1 MKKLSHGCTLDCA
14 DCCKFNVYVEDNK
27 VIKIEGDKEHPYTKG
42 FICKKGLAH
51 LDRLNHKDRIYKPLL
66 KEEGKWKEIS
76 FNEAIDI
83 MAEKLTLYKYE
94 FGNKSILYYEQ
105 YGNGSLL
112 KSVGEKF
119 LSFYGGATFSKGGP
133 CWSAGIAAQKL
144 DFGDSKSH
152 SLEDMLNSKNIFIWG
167 KNPANTT
174 IHTMQMIR
182 KAKASGSKIIVID
195 PIETATAK
203 LADIYIRVNVNGD
216 LPLALAIAKVIIE
229 EKIYDEEYI
238 NRFVNGFD
246 DYKKYILSLE
256 IQELSNA
263 SGVSIEDII
272 KLARL
277 YSEKYSTIL
286 LGFGMQKYKNGGNT
300 IRTIDALGAITGQIG
315 FSGGGVNYANKVYP
329 RVLNTDPYNSESFA
343 DNRYFY
349 INEISDFIDSCNNGK
364 TYYKDNIFIN
374 DKNINNSIELDIP
387 IKMAI
392 ITKSNILNQLPNL
405 NKLKESLSK
414 VEFKVCFDMFMT
426 DTAKECDL
434 FIPTTNTLESE
445 DLLFSSMMNPY
456 LVYNE
461 KLVDI
466 DEKLMDEYYFY
477 MELAKRLNIS
487 EYPFVDKKDY
497 LEKVIEPLND
507 KFKNI
512 SLDFIKDNYITIH
525 NSIAWEEKKFLTN
538 SGKFELLRCYELKYK
553 LDKRKEEK
561 IFRLLTNHGKDS
573 LSSQHFMDEV
583 NIARAYINNRMAN
596 ELDLKENDLVN
607 LKSKNGQIKVQIVI
621 DDSVSDYVVMMYVGW
636 WDKHGNPNY
645 LTDSGVSDIGGQITY
660 NETFVN
666 IIKIVFN

>member
-1 MKKLSHGCTLDCA
+1 MRKLSHGCTLDCA

-27 VIKIEGDKEHPYTKG
+27 IIKIEGDKDHPYTKG

-66 KEEGKWKEIS
+66 KEEGQWKEIS
-76 FNEAIDI
+76 FNKAIDI
-83 MAEKLTLYKYE
+83 MAEKLNLYKKE
-94 FGNKSILYYEQ
+94 FGGKSILYYEQ

-112 KSVGEKF
+112 KSIGEKF
-119 LSFYGGATFSKGGP
+119 LNFYGGASFSKGGP

-144 DFGDSKSH
+144 DFGESKSH
-152 SLEDMLNSKNIFIWG
+152 SLEDMLNSKNIFVWG

-182 KAKASGSKIIVID
+182 KAKANGSKIIVID
-195 PIETATAK
+195 PIETASAK

-216 LPLALAIAKVIIE
+216 LPLALAMAKVIIDE
-229 EKIYDEEYI
+229 NIYDQEYI
-238 NRFVNGFD
+238 NKFVNGFD
-246 DYKKYILSLE
+246 DYKSYVLSLE
-256 IQELSNA
+256 MQDLSDA
-263 SGVSIEDII
+263 SGVAIEDII
-272 KLARL
+272 KLAKL
-277 YSEKYSTIL
+277 YGEKYSTIL

-300 IRTIDALGAITGQIG
+300 IRAIDALGAITGQIG
-315 FSGGGVNYANKVYP
+315 FSGGGINYANKVYP
-329 RVLNTDPYNSESFA
+329 KILNSDPYNSESFA
-343 DNRYFY
+343 NNRYFY
-349 INEISDFIDSCNNGK
+349 TNEISDFIDSCNNGK
-364 TYYKDNIFIN
+364 TYYKDSIFIN
-374 DKNINNSIELDIP
+374 DNNINNSIELDIP

-392 ITKSNILNQLPNL
+392 ITKSNILNQLANL

-461 KLVDI
+461 NLVDI
-466 DEKLMDEYYFY
+466 DEKLMDEYYFF
-477 MELAKRLNIS
+477 MELAKRLNIN
-487 EYPFVDKKDY
+487 EYPFVDKKSY

-525 NSIAWEEKKFLTN
+525 NSIAWEDKKFLTN
-538 SGKFELLRCYELKYK
+538 SGKFEILKCDGLKYK
-553 LDKRKEEK
+553 RNDLDKIKEEK
-561 IFRLLTNHGKDS
+561 LFRLLTNHGKDS

-583 NIARAYINNRMAN
+583 NVSKAYINSRMAN
-596 ELDLKENDLVN
+596 ELELQGNEVVT
-607 LKSKNGQIKVQIVI
+607 LKSNNGQIKVQIVI
-621 DDSVSDYVVMMYVGW
+621 DDSISNYVVMMYVGW
-636 WDKHGNPNY
+636 WKKHGNPNY
-645 LTDSGVSDIGGQITY
+645 LTNSGASDIGGQITY

-666 IIKIVFN
+666 IIK

>member
-1 MKKLSHGCTLDCA
+1 MRKLSHGCTLDCA

-27 VIKIEGDKEHPYTKG
+27 IIKIEGDKDHPYTKG

-66 KEEGKWKEIS
+66 KEEGQWKEIS

-83 MAEKLTLYKYE
+83 MAEKLNLYKKE

-112 KSVGEKF
+112 KSIGEKV
-119 LSFYGGATFSKGGP
+119 LNFYGGASFSKGGP

-144 DFGDSKSH
+144 DFGESKSH
-152 SLEDMLNSKNIFIWG
+152 SLEDMLNSKNIFVWG

-182 KAKASGSKIIVID
+182 KAKANGSKIIVID
-195 PIETATAK
+195 PIETASAK

-216 LPLALAIAKVIIE
+216 LALALAMTKVIIDE
-229 EKIYDEEYI
+229 NIYDQEYI
-238 NRFVNGFD
+238 DKFVNGFD
-246 DYKKYILSLE
+246 DYKKYVLSLE
-256 IQELSNA
+256 MQDLSDA
-263 SGVSIEDII
+263 SGVAIEDII
-272 KLARL
+272 KLAKL
-277 YSEKYSTIL
+277 YGEKYSTIL

-300 IRTIDALGAITGQIG
+300 IRVIDALGAITGQIG
-315 FSGGGVNYANKVYP
+315 FSGGGINYANKVYP
-329 RVLNTDPYNSESFA
+329 KILNSDPYNSESFA
-343 DNRYFY
+343 NNRYFY
-349 INEISDFIDSCNNGK
+349 TNEISDFIDSCNNGK
-364 TYYKDNIFIN
+364 TYYKDSIFIN
-374 DKNINNSIELDIP
+374 DNNINNSIELDIP

-392 ITKSNILNQLPNL
+392 ITKSNILNQLANL

-466 DEKLMDEYYFY
+466 DEKLMDEYYFF
-477 MELAKRLNIS
+477 MELAKRLNIN
-487 EYPFVDKKDY
+487 EYPFVDKKSY

-525 NSIAWEEKKFLTN
+525 NSIAWEDKKFLTN
-538 SGKFELLRCYELKYK
+538 SGKFEILKCDGLRYK
-553 LDKRKEEK
+553 RNDLDKIKEEK
-561 IFRLLTNHGKDS
+561 LFRLLTNHGKDS

-583 NIARAYINNRMAN
+583 NVAKAYINSRMAN
-596 ELDLKENDLVN
+596 ELELQENEIVN
-607 LKSKNGQIKVQIVI
+607 LKSNNGQIKVQIVI
-621 DDSVSDYVVMMYVGW
+621 DDSISNYVVMMYVGW
-636 WDKHGNPNY
+636 WKKHGNPNY
-645 LTDSGVSDIGGQITY
+645 LTNSGASDIGGQITY

-666 IIKIVFN
+666 IIK

>member
-51 LDRLNHKDRIYKPLL
+51 LERLNHKDRIYKPLL
-66 KEEGKWKEIS
+66 KEQGQWKEIS
-76 FNEAIDI
+76 FNKAIDI
-83 MAEKLTLYKYE
+83 MAEKLNLYKKE
-94 FGNKSILYYEQ
+94 FGSKSILYYEQ

-112 KSVGEKF
+112 KSIGEKF
-119 LSFYGGATFSKGGP
+119 LNFYGGASLAKGGP

-144 DFGDSKSH
+144 DFGESKSH
-152 SLEDMLNSKNIFIWG
+152 SLEDMLHSKNIFVWG

-182 KAKASGSKIIVID
+182 KAKSNGSKVIVID

-203 LADIYIRVNVNGD
+203 LADIYVRINANGD
-216 LPLALAIAKVIIE
+216 LSLALAMAKVIIE
-229 EKIYDEEYI
+229 ENIYDKEYI
-238 NRFVNGFD
+238 DKFVNGFD
-246 DYKKYILSLE
+246 DYKRYIVSLE
-256 IQELSNA
+256 MQELSDA

-272 KLARL
+272 NLARL
-277 YSEKYSTIL
+277 YSKKYSTIL
-286 LGFGMQKYKNGGNT
+286 LGFGIQKYKNGGNT
-300 IRTIDALGAITGQIG
+300 IRAIDALGAITGQIG
-315 FSGGGVNYANKVYP
+315 FSGGGINYANKVYP
-329 RVLNTDPYNSESFA
+329 KILNLDPYNSESFA

-349 INEISDFIDSCNNGK
+349 TNEISDFIDRCNNGK

-374 DKNINNSIELDIP
+374 DKNINNSMELDVP

-392 ITKSNILNQLPNL
+392 ITKSNILNQLANL

-461 KLVDI
+461 KLIDI
-466 DEKLMDEYYFY
+466 DEKLMDEYYFF
-477 MELAKRLNIS
+477 MELAKRLNIN
-487 EYPFVDKKDY
+487 EYPFVEKKAY

-512 SLDFIKDNYITIH
+512 SLDYIKNNYITIH
-525 NSIAWEEKKFLTN
+525 NSIAWENKRFLTN
-538 SGKFELLRCYELKYK
+538 SGKFEILKCDELKYK
-553 LDKRKEEK
+553 TNNLEKIKEEK
-561 IFRLLTNHGKDS
+561 LFRLLTNHGRES

-583 NIARAYINNRMAN
+583 NIAKAYINSKMAN
-596 ELDLKENDLVN
+596 KLELQENEIVS
-607 LKSKNGQIKVQIVI
+607 LKSNNGEIRVQIVI
-621 DDSVSDYVVMMYVGW
+621 DDSISNYVVMMYVGW
-636 WDKHGNPNY
+636 WEKHGNPNY
-645 LTDSGVSDIGGQITY
+645 LTNSDMSDIGGQVTY

-666 IIKIVFN
+666 IMR

>member
-14 DCCKFNVYVEDNK
+14 DCCKFNVYVEYNK

-51 LDRLNHKDRIYKPLL
+51 LDRLNHRDRIYKPLL
-66 KEEGKWKEIS
+66 KEEGQWKEIA
-76 FNEAIDI
+76 FNEAISI
-83 MAEKLTLYKYE
+83 MAEKLNLYKKE
-94 FGNKSILYYEQ
+94 FGSKSILYYEQ

-112 KSVGEKF
+112 KSIGEKF
-119 LSFYGGATFSKGGP
+119 LNFYGGASFSKGGP

-144 DFGDSKSH
+144 DFGESKSH
-152 SLEDMLNSKNIFIWG
+152 SLEDMLNSKNIFVWG

-174 IHTMQMIR
+174 IHTMKMIR
-182 KAKASGSKIIVID
+182 NAKANGSKIIVID
-195 PIETATAK
+195 PIETASAK

-216 LPLALAIAKVIIE
+216 LPLALAMAKVIIE
-229 EKIYDEEYI
+229 ENIFDQEYI

-256 IQELSNA
+256 MQELSND
-263 SGVSIEDII
+263 SGVAIEDII
-272 KLARL
+272 RLAKL
-277 YSEKYSTIL
+277 YGEKYSTIL
-286 LGFGMQKYKNGGNT
+286 LGFGIQKYKNGGST
-300 IRTIDALGAITGQIG
+300 IRAIDALGAITGQIG
-315 FSGGGVNYANKVYP
+315 FSGGGINYANKVYP
-329 RVLNTDPYNSESFA
+329 RILNLDPYNSESFA
-343 DNRYFY
+343 NNRYFY
-349 INEISDFIDSCNNGK
+349 TNEISDFIDSCNNGK
-364 TYYKDNIFIN
+364 TYYKDNIN
-374 DKNINNSIELDIP
+374 DSMELDIP

-414 VEFKVCFDMFMT
+414 IEFKVCFDMFMT

-461 KLVDI
+461 KLVEI
-466 DEKLMDEYYFY
+466 NEKLMDEYYFF
-477 MELAKRLNIS
+477 MELAKRLNIN
-487 EYPFVDKKDY
+487 EYPCVDKKTY
-497 LEKVIEPLND
+497 LEKVIEPLNN

-512 SLDFIKDNYITIH
+512 SLDYIKDNYITIH
-525 NSIAWEEKKFLTN
+525 NSIAWEDKKFLTN
-538 SGKFELLRCYELKYK
+538 SGKFEIVKCDKLKYK
-553 LDKRKEEK
+553 TNDLNKIKEEK
-561 IFRLLTNHGKDS
+561 LFRLLTNHGKDS

-583 NIARAYINNRMAN
+583 NIAKAYINSRMAN
-596 ELDLKENDLVN
+596 KLELQENEVVS
-607 LKSKNGQIKVQIVI
+607 LKSKNGQIRVQMVK

-636 WDKHGNPNY
+636 WEKNGNPNY
-645 LTDSGVSDIGGQITY
+645 LTNSDASDIGGQIAY

-666 IIKIVFN
+666 IIK